1 MERVEEMQDKELLMI
16 LIDQYTNLQ
25 RIKKANGE
33 TVNEELEYQI
43 RTTAAKLT
51 SVGMNLEELT
61 L

>member
-1 MERVEEMQDKELLMI
+1 MEEMQDKELLMI

-33 TVNEELEYQI
+33 TVNEELEYQS
-43 RTTAAKLT
+43 RATAAELT
-51 SVGMNLEELT
+51 FVGMNLEELT

>member
-1 MERVEEMQDKELLMI
+1 MI

-25 RIKKANGE
+25 RIKKANGD
-33 TVNEELEYQI
+33 TGNEELDYQI
-43 RTTAAKLT
+43 KTTAVKLA

>member
-1 MERVEEMQDKELLMI
+1 MEEMQDKELLMI

-25 RIKKANGE
+25 RINKANGE

-43 RTTAAKLT
+43 RATAAKLT

>member
-1 MERVEEMQDKELLMI
+1 MEEMQDKELLMI

>member
-1 MERVEEMQDKELLMI
+1 MEEMQDKEWLML

-25 RIKKANGE
+25 RIKKAKGDM
-33 TVNEELEYQI
+33 VNEELDYQI
-43 RTTAAKLT
+43 RATAAKLN

>member
-1 MERVEEMQDKELLMI
+1 MQDKEWLML

-25 RIKKANGE
+25 RIKKANGDM
-33 TVNEELEYQI
+33 VNEELDYQI
-43 RTTAAKLT
+43 RATAAKLN

>member
-1 MERVEEMQDKELLMI
+1 MEEMQDKELLMI

-43 RTTAAKLT
+43 RATAAQLT

>member
-1 MERVEEMQDKELLMI
+1 MEEMQDKELLMI

-43 RTTAAKLT
+43 RATAAKLT
-51 SVGMNLEELT
+51 FVGMNLEELT

>member
-1 MERVEEMQDKELLMI
+1 MEEMQDKELLMI
-16 LIDQYTNLQ
+16 LIDQYTNVQ

-33 TVNEELEYQI
+33 AVNEELEYQI
-43 RTTAAKLT
+43 RATAAKLT